1 MKAATDVSGGMI
13 RGLEVT
19 PIRLA
24 LTEPFAI
31 ATGAPDA
38 AENVVVRIELEDGT
52 IGLGEAAPF
61 EAVSGET
68 QRSTLDALDRVR
80 ELVLG
85 ADARAWRKLATGL
98 YDVAPEA
105 PAARCAVEQAVLD
118 AFARRAGLSIA
129 ELVGGRG
136 QALETD
142 VTITAGSI
150 EHARASAA
158 RFLAKGFSTLKI
170 KVGALPHLEDADRVE
185 AVGRAAPGA
194 RLLLDANGGYDADQA
209 LALLAE
215 LRRRGI
221 EVRLFEQ
228 PVPAADLDGM
238 ARVAAEG
245 GVTVC
250 ADESA
255 RTAADVVRIA
265 RRNAAGAVNLKI
277 TKSGVAETIAMWHVA
292 DAAGLFRMIGG
303 MVEAELAMTFSA
315 QLASGLG
322 GFAFVDLD
330 TPLFLSASPFGG
342 GMRYEGAKIRLPEG
356 TGIGVSFEPHP
367 PSPSP

>member
-1 MKAATDVSGGMI
+1 MSPQTSGSSI

-19 PIRLA
+19 PFTLA

-38 AENVVVRIELEDGT
+38 AANVVVRVELDDGT
-52 IGLGEAAPF
+52 VGIGEAAPF

-85 ADARAWRKLATGL
+85 ADARAWRRLAAGL
-98 YDVAPEA
+98 YDVAADA

-118 AFARRAGLSIA
+118 ACSRRAGLSIA
-129 ELVGGRG
+129 QLVGGRG
-136 QALETD
+136 EELESD
-142 VTITAGSI
+142 VTITAGST
-150 EHARASAA
+150 EHARDSAA
-158 RFLAKGFSTLKI
+158 RWSRKGFSTLKI
-170 KVGALPHLEDADRVE
+170 KVGARPFREDADRVE
-185 AVGRAAPGA
+185 AVATAAPGA
-194 RLLLDANGGYDADQA
+194 HLLLDANGGYDADQA
-209 LALLAE
+209 LALLGE
-215 LRRRGI
+215 LRKRGI

-228 PVPAADLDGM
+228 PVAAADLDGL
-238 ARVAAEG
+238 ARVAKEG
-245 GVTVC
+245 NVTVC

-255 RTAADVVRIA
+255 RTAADVIRIA
-265 RRNAAGAVNLKI
+265 RRDAAGAVNLKI

-292 DAAGLFRMIGG
+292 EAAGLFRMIGG

-330 TPLFLSASPFGG
+330 TPLFLKESPFSG
-342 GMRYEGAKIRLPEG
+342 GMAYEGARIRLPG
-356 TGIGVSFEPHP
+356 GAGIGVSFGG
-367 PSPSP
+367 

>member
-1 MKAATDVSGGMI
+1 MVAHASGSAI

-31 ATGAPDA
+31 ATGAPDVA
-38 AENVVVRIELEDGT
+38 QNVVVRIELDDGT
-52 IGLGEAAPF
+52 VGLGEAAPF
-61 EAVSGET
+61 EAVTGET
-68 QRSTLDALDRVR
+68 QPSTLDALDRVR

-85 ADARAWRKLATGL
+85 ADARAWRKLAAGL
-98 YDVAPEA
+98 HDVAPEA

-118 AFARRAGLSIA
+118 ACARRAGLSIA

-136 QALETD
+136 QKLESD
-142 VTITAGSI
+142 VTITAGSVD
-150 EHARASAA
+150 HARLSAA
-158 RFLAKGFSTLKI
+158 RWAEKGFTTLKI
-170 KVGALPHLEDADRVE
+170 KVGARSFREDADRVH
-185 AVGRAAPGA
+185 AVSEAAPGA
-194 RLLLDANGGYDADQA
+194 HLLLDANGGYDADQA
-209 LALLAE
+209 LALLGE

-228 PVPAADLDGM
+228 PVAAADLDGL
-238 ARVAAEG
+238 ARVAKEG
-245 GVTVC
+245 NVTVC

-255 RTAADVVRIA
+255 KTAADVVRIA
-265 RRNAAGAVNLKI
+265 RRDAAGAVNLKI
-277 TKSGVAETIAMWHVA
+277 TKSGVAEAIAMWHVA
-292 DAAGLFRMIGG
+292 EAAGLFRMIGG

-330 TPLFLSASPFGG
+330 TPLFLKESPFSGG
-342 GMRYEGAKIRLPEG
+342 LSYEGARIVLPSG
-356 TGIGVSFEPHP
+356 PGIGVSF
-367 PSPSP
+367 